1 MATATALPKTKIQG
15 GSWLLEER
23 SVEDIFTPEDFSE
36 QHKLIAQTAE
46 EFAQK
51 EIIPNIEKMEHK
63 DWGVVRELLRK
74 ASEIG
79 IATVD
84 VPEEYGGAE
93 MDKISSAI
101 IADRIAVCGS
111 FSTSF
116 GGHAG
121 IGTLPIVYF
130 GNEQQKKKYL
140 PKLTSGEWI
149 GAYALSES
157 TSGSDALNARCK
169 ATLAPDGKHYL
180 LNGEKMWITNAG
192 FADLYVVFAKI
203 DGEKF
208 TAFIVE
214 RTFPGFAVG
223 AEEKKMGIRGSSTC
237 PLILSDCQVP
247 VENVLGEIGKGHT
260 IAFNIL
266 NLGRFKLG
274 AGCVG
279 GARNS
284 LASAISYA
292 KQRKAFGK
300 SIADFGLIKEKLANM
315 AVGVYVGEAM
325 IYRTVGMIE
334 GALAEIH
341 KEGRGAAEIS
351 HDIRKAIEEY
361 AVECSIIK
369 VWASEMLDR
378 VVDDNVQIYGGYGFV
393 EEYPAE
399 RAYRDSRVNRIFEGT
414 NEINRMITTGW
425 LLKQAMSG
433 KLPLMPAIKKLMDE
447 IMAGP
452 SVAEPLEGALAAERT
467 LVANAKK
474 IALFAAGAASQKYMM
489 ALADQQEVMGT
500 LADILIE
507 VYAMESAVLRTQ
519 KMAARDGERAAE
531 FALGM
536 TQVYLAEAFGRVD
549 AAAKKVIAAIAE
561 GDMLRT
567 QLAILRRLAKYELVN
582 TIALRQQI
590 ADRVLEAGKYV
601 TA

>member
-1 MATATALPKTKIQG
+1 MATATVVPKTKIQG
-15 GSWLLEER
+15 GRWLLEER

-101 IADRIAVCGS
+101 IADRIAVC
-111 FSTSF
+111 
-116 GGHAG
+116 
-121 IGTLPIVYF
+121 
-130 GNEQQKKKYL
+130 
-140 PKLTSGEWI
+140 
-149 GAYALSES
+149 
-157 TSGSDALNARCK
+157 
-169 ATLAPDGKHYL
+169 
-180 LNGEKMWITNAG
+180 
-192 FADLYVVFAKI
+192 
-203 DGEKF
+203 
-208 TAFIVE
+208 
-214 RTFPGFAVG
+214 

-247 VENVLGEIGKGHT
+247 VENALGEIGKGHT

-284 LASAISYA
+284 LTSAISYA

-334 GALAEIH
+334 GALAEIQ
-341 KEGRGAAEIS
+341 KEGRSAAEIS

-378 VVDDNVQIYGGYGFV
+378 
-393 EEYPAE
+393 A
-399 RAYRDSRVNRIFEGT
+399 
-414 NEINRMITTGW
+414 
-425 LLKQAMSG
+425 
-433 KLPLMPAIKKLMDE
+433 
-447 IMAGP
+447 
-452 SVAEPLEGALAAERT
+452 
-467 LVANAKK
+467 
-474 IALFAAGAASQKYMM
+474 
-489 ALADQQEVMGT
+489 
-500 LADILIE
+500 
-507 VYAMESAVLRTQ
+507 
-519 KMAARDGERAAE
+519 
-531 FALGM
+531 
-536 TQVYLAEAFGRVD
+536 
-549 AAAKKVIAAIAE
+549 
-561 GDMLRT
+561 
-567 QLAILRRLAKYELVN
+567 
-582 TIALRQQI
+582 
-590 ADRVLEAGKYV
+590 
-601 TA
+601 